1 MKKEQIINS
10 ARKLFSKYG
19 FKKVSMDEI
28 AKEANVTKKTVY
40 TYFESKEE
48 LLKYFIQEEI
58 LNMKKIVENIE
69 KQKIDFFESVH
80 QVIYNLLKYKHQE
93 EFLKIIFEEMKSL
106 NNKTLI
112 ENLKPIDIA
121 IQNYITEKLQYAINK
136 QYIEVENIEITSF
149 LIYKM
154 YLALMFEWTEQDK
167 ILNEKIIA
175 DNILKIL
182 KSGLGKKDVK

>member
-167 ILNEKIIA
+167 ILNEKVIA

>member
-80 QVIYNLLKYKHQE
+80 QVIYNLLKYIFQPE
-93 EFLKIIFEEMKSL
+93 EDVLLFLMEDLLPQFWK
-106 NNKTLI
+106 
-112 ENLKPIDIA
+112 
-121 IQNYITEKLQYAINK
+121 NY
-136 QYIEVENIEITSF
+136 
-149 LIYKM
+149 
-154 YLALMFEWTEQDK
+154 
-167 ILNEKIIA
+167 
-175 DNILKIL
+175 
-182 KSGLGKKDVK
+182 

>member
-40 TYFESKEE
+40 TYFKSKEE

-58 LNMKKIVENIE
+58 LNMRKIIENIE
-69 KQKIDFFESVH
+69 KQKMGFFESVH

-112 ENLKPIDIA
+112 ENLKPIDTA
-121 IQNYITEKLQYAINK
+121 IQNYITEKLQHAINK
-136 QYIEVENIEITSF
+136 QYIEVENVEITSF

-167 ILNEKIIA
+167 LLNEKVIA